1 MAGGVSR
8 FLLPLA
14 ALILIAA
21 VPVPAATAHNPG
33 GTPDQTD
40 VPIPEAIRAMLDAA
54 IASGNDADVATIVKY
69 ARTADPISGDA
80 VSAIAQAWR
89 TDRDHQRTEVIR
101 EARFVDLWT
110 GKAELGGFLTTGTS
124 DTKGVTG
131 ALSATREG
139 ILWRQKF
146 HAQVDYQESL
156 GITTRDHF
164 LASYEPNY
172 KIDGRAYVYG
182 AFSVESDR
190 TLGFYDRYSASVG
203 LGYSAIKQPRLS
215 LDVELGPGYRDTGFT
230 DATRQSS
237 IAARGTLDF
246 KWHLL
251 SGLTISQAG
260 SAYVQRYDSTFGGT
274 TAVSAKLIGPLSGQV
289 SYNIQHE
296 SEPPAGSAGTN
307 TTTRAG
313 LVYSF

>member
-1 MAGGVSR
+1 MGVLR
-8 FLLPLA
+8 FLSPLA
-14 ALILIAA
+14 ASVLIAA
-21 VPVPAATAHNPG
+21 APVPVAIGHAPG

-54 IASGNDADVATIVKY
+54 IASGNDADVATIVRY
-69 ARTADPISGDA
+69 ARTADPLSGDA

-89 TDRDHQRTEVIR
+89 SDRDRQRTDRIR

-110 GKAELGGFLTTGTS
+110 GKAELGGFLTTGSS
-124 DTKGVTG
+124 DTKGLTS

-146 HAQVDYQESL
+146 RGQVDYQESL
-156 GITTRDHF
+156 GVTTRDHF

-172 KIDGRAYVYG
+172 KIDERAYVYG
-182 AFSVESDR
+182 AFSYESDR
-190 TLGFYDRYSASVG
+190 TLGFYDRYSGSVG
-203 LGYSAIKQPRLS
+203 LGYSAIKKPRLS
-215 LDVELGPGYRDTGFT
+215 LDIELGPGYRDTNYT
-230 DATRQSS
+230 DDTRQSS

-251 SGLTISQAG
+251 SGLTISQAA
-260 SAYVQRYDSTFGGT
+260 SAYVQRYDSSFGGT

-289 SYNIQHE
+289 SYNIQYE

>member
-1 MAGGVSR
+1 MSR
-8 FLLPLA
+8 VLLPIVALA
-14 ALILIAA
+14 LIAA
-21 VPVPAATAHNPG
+21 APIPAATAHNPG
-33 GTPDQTD
+33 GTADQTD

-54 IASGNDADVATIVKY
+54 IASGNDADVATIVRY
-69 ARTADPISGDA
+69 ARTADPLSGDA

-89 TDRDHQRTEVIR
+89 TDRDRQRTDRIR

-124 DTKGVTG
+124 ETKGLTG

-146 HAQVDYQESL
+146 HGQVDYQESL
-156 GITTRDHF
+156 GVTTREHF

-172 KIDGRAYVYG
+172 KLDERAYVYG
-182 AFSVESDR
+182 AFSYESDR
-190 TLGFYDRYSASVG
+190 TLGFYDRYSGSVG
-203 LGYSAIKQPRLS
+203 LGYSAIKKPSIS

-230 DATRQSS
+230 DETRQSS

-246 KWHLL
+246 KWRPLA
-251 SGLTISQAG
+251 GVTISQAA
-260 SAYVQRYDSTFGGT
+260 SAYVQRYDSTLGGT
-274 TAVSAKLIGPLSGQV
+274 TALSARLIGPLSGQI
-289 SYNIQHE
+289 SYNIQYE

>member
-1 MAGGVSR
+1 MSR
-8 FLLPLA
+8 VLLSPVVL
-14 ALILIAA
+14 LLIAA
-21 VPVPAATAHNPG
+21 APVPAAHGAG
-33 GTPDQTD
+33 GAADQTD
-40 VPIPEAIRAMLDAA
+40 IPIPEAIRAMLDAA

-89 TDRDHQRTEVIR
+89 ADRDRQRTEVIR

-124 DTKGVTG
+124 ETKGLTG
-131 ALSATREG
+131 ALSAIREG

-146 HAQVDYQESL
+146 HGQIDYQESL
-156 GITTRDHF
+156 GVTTREHF

-172 KIDGRAYVYG
+172 KLDERAYVYG
-182 AFSVESDR
+182 AFSYESDR
-190 TLGFYDRYSASVG
+190 TLGFYDRFSGSVG
-203 LGYSAIKQPRLS
+203 LGYSAIKKPAMS
-215 LDVELGPGYRDTGFT
+215 LDFELGPGYRDTSFT
-230 DATRQSS
+230 DDTRQSS

-251 SGLTISQAG
+251 SGVTISQAA
-260 SAYVQRYDSTFGGT
+260 SAYVQRYDSTLGGT
-274 TAVSAKLIGPLSGQV
+274 TALSAKLIGPLSGQV

-296 SEPPAGSAGTN
+296 SEPPAGSASTN

-313 LVYSF
+313 LVYNF

>member
-1 MAGGVSR
+1 MLRILTLFVA
-8 FLLPLA
+8 P
-14 ALILIAA
+14 ILIAA
-21 VPVPAATAHNPG
+21 APVPAATAHNPG
-33 GTPDQTD
+33 GAPDQTD

-89 TDRDHQRTEVIR
+89 TDRDRQRTEVIR

-124 DTKGVTG
+124 ETKGLTG

-146 HAQVDYQESL
+146 HGQVDYQESL
-156 GITTRDHF
+156 GVTTREHF

-172 KIDGRAYVYG
+172 KLDERAYVYG
-182 AFSVESDR
+182 AFSYESDR
-190 TLGFYDRYSASVG
+190 TLGFYDRFSGSVG
-203 LGYSAIKQPRLS
+203 LGYSAIKKPAMS

-230 DATRQSS
+230 DDTRQSS

-246 KWHLL
+246 KWHPLA
-251 SGLTISQAG
+251 GVTISQAA
-260 SAYVQRYDSTFGGT
+260 SAYVQHYDSTLGGT
-274 TAVSAKLIGPLSGQV
+274 TALSAKLIGPLLGQI
-289 SYNIQHE
+289 SYNVQYE
-296 SEPPAGSAGTN
+296 SQPPAGSASTN

-313 LVYSF
+313 LTYSF